1 MLCSRVNFEFPY
13 EGVFHYGMSRKTSF
27 SKSQSLTCA
36 ERDGIEMDGWASE
49 EGCVLREKEVAAAA
63 AVMRG
68 GREEETRELSSF

>member
-1 MLCSRVNFEFPY
+1 
-13 EGVFHYGMSRKTSF
+13 MSRETSF

-49 EGCVLREKEVAAAA
+49 EGCVLRGGEAAAA
-63 AVMRG
+63 AAVDFGRLVMRG